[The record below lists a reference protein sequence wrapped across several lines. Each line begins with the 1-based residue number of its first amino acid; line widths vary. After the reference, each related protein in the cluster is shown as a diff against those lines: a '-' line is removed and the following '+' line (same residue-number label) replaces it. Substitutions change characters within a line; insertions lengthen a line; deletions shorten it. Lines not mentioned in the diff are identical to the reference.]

1 MNGVAPDG
9 GMLEHLQAEH
19 HKLNR
24 MLCAIQQRIHDPS
37 LSSATSHV
45 PEDFLTALQ
54 SLRAELLAHF
64 AEEGIDGCLGEAAA
78 RCPSAAKTLKAI
90 AAEHDTILQ
99 AIDELIAS
107 ITGNAES
114 VEPLSRRFQ
123 ALSQQLHAH
132 EIAETRLLQYALG
145 GDVTDYD
152 VEGDE

>member
-24 MLCAIQQRIHDPS
+24 MLSAIQHRIHDPS
-37 LSSATSHV
+37 SDSAKSEV
-45 PEDFLTALQ
+45 SADFLTALQ

-78 RCPSAAKTLKAI
+78 RCPSVVKKLKAI
-90 AAEHDTILQ
+90 AAEHETILQ

-107 ITGNAES
+107 IAGDAVSAEA
-114 VEPLSRRFQ
+114 LSRRFL
-123 ALSQQLHAH
+123 ALSEQLQAH
-132 EIAETRLLQYALG
+132 ELAETRLLQYALG
-145 GDVTDYD
+145 SDVADYD
-152 VEGDE
+152 VEGNE